1 MTNVHIINHTHW
13 DREWFLTSVYTS
25 RWIPG
30 LIDKLTKLSE
40 ENPEF
45 RYLFDG
51 QTLVIEDLLAVA
63 PAYEGRVASLIGK
76 RQLQIGPYYCQPDW
90 QLTGGELL
98 IRNLLYGRSDL
109 NRFGTDMKTG
119 WLVDTFG
126 HISQAPQIHQLF
138 GLDAVFVWRGVP
150 KLEPYF
156 QWQGADGSQ
165 LLAVDLFGGYRN
177 LYGITHAPEVAVERL
192 EQEVGKLRPF
202 YPTPDI
208 PLFDGYDLEDDPED
222 PLTFL
227 SQGATLH
234 DDLKLLEATPTAF
247 VQSLAQKNL
256 ALPTIVGELNSGK
269 YGATFPGVY
278 SARTY
283 LKVMARDCQQLL
295 FQVAEPLAAMARL
308 YGRSY
313 PAAKFEQWGRLLL
326 QNAVHD
332 CICGVS
338 IDQVHEKMVYS
349 YRQTFAELQD
359 EIQESLAALLA
370 NFAPGDYAISTNP
383 LAQPGWQPVSDELVL
398 VQAETSGI
406 GVWPI
411 KKRAAIEPTQI
422 PVENFTWENEHFTVS
437 LTSDGLVQVGEQ
449 TFGRFLVWAEAGDTY
464 STELGEMLG
473 ELRPLSP
480 ILLTETSE
488 HHARLHFRA
497 GWQNEDVEISA
508 QVSLH
513 LDDSQLIK
521 WDIVLD
527 SRGSNVRV
535 DLAFETNQGNLFA
548 GMPFDVVPRP
558 VADTDLLPR
567 QLPDNLAKVLLGQRE
582 LGRVTDFPFH
592 DFVAVGHEGGCTA
605 VLAKGIHSYTANE
618 SGTIALT
625 LRRSVEWLTK
635 AGLRD
640 REGDA
645 GPFFYVPDGRCE
657 RTIHHQIAVAIGNFA
672 PDSMTLQQI
681 NANYQNPPLIVH
693 GDGGGSQ
700 TEWSLL
706 AETVPLSALTVQ
718 NGKLLARLYNPTT
731 AAQPLQSQYSQT
743 NVWGDFE
750 GEATA
755 VPAKKIVTLQLPHN
769 LPAAANEAQTSVTW
783 HNAPRWRVGKNEGQ
797 PDTAVLDQLQ
807 AKMKQLEAQI
817 AADQEQ
823 LDKSTGKEKLRWQ
836 HKIYILDRERLEFTL
851 SHLLNSRKLAAN
863 GDEDYAYLYEPD
875 DEIAAVGIALN
886 RLRIKRRIFDYVV
899 TVL

>member
-63 PAYEGRVASLIGK
+63 PTYEPRVASLIGNQ
-76 RQLQIGPYYCQPDW
+76 RLQIGPYYCQPDW

-98 IRNLLYGRSDL
+98 IRNLVYGRSDL
-109 NRFGTDMKTG
+109 DRFGGEMKTG

-138 GLDAVFVWRGVP
+138 GLEAVFVWRGVP

-192 EQEVGKLRPF
+192 AQEVGKLRPF

-227 SQGATLH
+227 HQQEDLPENLH
-234 DDLKLLEATPTAF
+234 LQEVTPTNFINIIAE
-247 VQSLAQKNL
+247 KNL
-256 ALPTIVGELNSGK
+256 PLPTIAGELNSGK

-313 PAAKFEQWGRLLL
+313 PTAKFEQWGRLLL

-349 YRQTFAELQD
+349 YRQTFTELRN
-359 EIQESLAALLA
+359 EVQESLAALLA
-370 NFAPGDYAISTNP
+370 NFAPGDYAISSNP
-383 LAQPGWQPVSDELVL
+383 LAQPGWQKVENELVW
-398 VQAETSGI
+398 AEPN
-406 GVWPI
+406 GVGAWPI
-411 KKRAAIEPTQI
+411 TKRAAIESVQK
-422 PVENFTWENEHFTVS
+422 PVENFTWENDHFTISV
-437 LTSDGLVQVGEQ
+437 TSDGLVQVGEQ
-449 TFGRFLVWAEAGDTY
+449 TYGRFLVWQELGDTY
-464 STELGEMLG
+464 STELGARLG

-480 ILLTETSE
+480 ITLAETSN
-488 HHARLHFRA
+488 HHAVLTFDA
-497 GWQNEDVEISA
+497 GWHNDAVEISA
-508 QVSLH
+508 KISLQ
-513 LDDSQLIK
+513 LDESQLIR
-521 WDIVLD
+521 WEIDLD
-527 SRGSNVRV
+527 SRGSNVRI
-535 DLAFETNQGNLFA
+535 DLAFETGQPGDLFA
-548 GMPFDVVPRP
+548 GMPFDVVPRAA
-558 VADTDLLPR
+558 ADTDLLPR

-582 LGRVTDFPFH
+582 LGSVNDFPFH
-592 DFVAVGHEGGCTA
+592 DFVAIGHEQACTA
-605 VLAKGIHSYTANE
+605 VLAKGIHSYTASE
-618 SGTIALT
+618 AGTIALT

-635 AGLRD
+635 GGLRD

-657 RTIHHQIAVAIGNFA
+657 RTIHHEVAVALGDFA
-672 PDSMTLQQI
+672 PDSMRLQQL
-681 NANYQNPPLIVH
+681 NATYQNPPLIVRSE
-693 GDGGGSQ
+693 GNGSQ
-700 TEWSLL
+700 TAWSLL

-718 NGKLLARLYNPTT
+718 NGKLLARLYNPTAT
-731 AAQPLQSQYSQT
+731 AQPLQTQYAQT
-743 NVWGDFE
+743 DVWGEDN
-750 GEATA
+750 GAATA
-755 VPAKKIVTLQLPHN
+755 VPAKKIITVQLPHR
-769 LPAAANEAQTSVTW
+769 LPALSKAQTNIIW
-783 HNAPRWRVGKNEGQ
+783 RNQPAWRVGNNEGR
-797 PDTAVLDQLQ
+797 PDTAVLDELQ
-807 AKMKQLEAQI
+807 TKIKQLEAHI
-817 AADQEQ
+817 AAAQNELANSAGQ
-823 LDKSTGKEKLRWQ
+823 EKLRWQ
-836 HKIYILDRERLEFTL
+836 HRIYILDRERLEFSL
-851 SHLLNSRKLAAN
+851 SHLLNSRKLAAK
-863 GDEDYAYLYEPD
+863 GDQDYAYLYEPD
-875 DEIAAVGIALN
+875 AEITAVGIALN